1 MNMNPSYSEKKCRAQ
16 FRPDPLFSERLYFCS
31 ARANLGINYSS
42 HLILTRT
49 AMKKSYLFVGL
60 LLGAMLSAVAL
71 STPNVT
77 GKWSGTLQMDGGND
91 AKPAYS
97 ILNQDGNKLSGSVGP
112 NESEQ
117 DSFEGGKVDGDK
129 LTFDVPQGQNG
140 EGSIHVEMQVK
151 GDQMTGRA
159 TWSGPPPHSGSGKIS
174 LKRAVEK

>member
-1 MNMNPSYSEKKCRAQ
+1 MNQANRGLVPATQ
-16 FRPDPLFSERLYFCS
+16 ERIWGS
-31 ARANLGINYSS
+31 IAARNLV
-42 HLILTRT
+42 LRRT
-49 AMKKSYLFVGL
+49 AMKKSYLLAGL

-77 GKWSGTLQMDGGND
+77 GKWSGTLQMDGQNE

-97 ILNQDGNKLSGSVGP
+97 VFTQEENKLSGSVGP

-129 LTFDVPQGQNG
+129 LTFDVPQGPNG

-159 TWSGPPPHSGSGKIS
+159 TWSGPPPTRGSGKLS
-174 LKRAVEK
+174 LTRVVEK

>member
-1 MNMNPSYSEKKCRAQ
+1 
-16 FRPDPLFSERLYFCS
+16 
-31 ARANLGINYSS
+31 
-42 HLILTRT
+42 
-49 AMKKSYLFVGL
+49 MKKSYLFAGL
-60 LLGAMLSAVAL
+60 LLGAMLPTVAL
-71 STPNVT
+71 CTPNVT
-77 GKWSGTLQMDGGND
+77 GKWSGTLQMDGEND

-129 LTFDVPQGQNG
+129 LTFDVPQGPNG

-174 LKRAVEK
+174 LKRVVEK

>member
-1 MNMNPSYSEKKCRAQ
+1 MNMNLSYSARKNAGHNFDQIRFFQ
-16 FRPDPLFSERLYFCS
+16 S
-31 ARANLGINYSS
+31 ACISALLEPIWGSITARN
-42 HLILTRT
+42 LILRRT

-77 GKWSGTLQMDGGND
+77 GKWSGTLQMDGEND

-129 LTFDVPQGQNG
+129 LTFNVPQGQSG
-140 EGSIHVEMQVK
+140 EGSIHVEMQRSEERRV
-151 GDQMTGRA
+151 
-159 TWSGPPPHSGSGKIS
+159 GKECSIGWW
-174 LKRAVEK
+174 R

>member
-1 MNMNPSYSEKKCRAQ
+1 
-16 FRPDPLFSERLYFCS
+16 
-31 ARANLGINYSS
+31 
-42 HLILTRT
+42 
-49 AMKKSYLFVGL
+49 MKKSYLFVGL

-71 STPNVT
+71 GTPNVT
-77 GKWSGTLQMDGGND
+77 GKWSGTLQMDGQDD

-97 ILNQDGNKLSGSVGP
+97 IFHQDGNKLSGSVGP

-129 LTFDVPQGQNG
+129 LTFDVPQGPNG

-159 TWSGPPPHSGSGKIS
+159 TWSGPGVSGSGKIS
-174 LKRAVEK
+174 LKRVVDRGVVPEPDLAGLGSAPGMLDHVLSKIEPHAN

>member
-1 MNMNPSYSEKKCRAQ
+1 MNMNLSYSARKNAGAISTRSA
-16 FRPDPLFSERLYFCS
+16 FSERLYFCS

-42 HLILTRT
+42 QSHSEENSHE
-49 AMKKSYLFVGL
+49 KSYLFVGL

-77 GKWSGTLQMDGGND
+77 GKWSGTLQMDGEND

-117 DSFEGGKVDGDK
+117 DSFEGGRWMV
-129 LTFDVPQGQNG
+129 TN
-140 EGSIHVEMQVK
+140 
-151 GDQMTGRA
+151 
-159 TWSGPPPHSGSGKIS
+159 
-174 LKRAVEK
+174 